1 MDSPRIR
8 ILVTAFAAVPG
19 SSPHGA
25 ALLAMTAAVRG
36 ELDLVTIKTE
46 ALSHV
51 EKIGDARM
59 FRVPVGDA
67 GPLEQRIMFDR
78 AIARQL
84 EAERYDVVHVRGPFE
99 GLAAAA
105 RKAALDFQLVY
116 EVATF
121 PDEALGAEVETR
133 WAEAH
138 ARCVEQADLILVP
151 TEASRRALS
160 ELERPERIVVLHP
173 GVDVGSFDWKPPP
186 RTSTPRLLYLGSFSA
201 DRDLGTLLGA
211 IKRVSQTREVRALL
225 AGETDATRRERLR
238 TMVHSFEL
246 EDIVE
251 VRGEP
256 HPRALPKIIAGAD
269 LCIAPASEGPRF
281 ESLGDLPQPLLEY
294 LACHRPVIA
303 AGVPGVS
310 EVMRDEHEGLLY
322 PPGDE
327 GALADAIL
335 QLLRDT
341 QLRDRTVDA
350 GYRRVR
356 ELFSSGARRRRIAE
370 IYERLVPGSQGVD
383 PWEESFENEHTGS
396 SALAES
402 LSDLMN
408 GPGTGEH
415 RVPGDTGEATGR
427 HGSIDHVGDEMEPD
441 RHRDDG
447 HGSDLHE
454 PEGHGSDLHVVD
466 TGMLGPLETQPGTTL
481 APSMPAKVDTE
492 PGALVAEATRPGDT
506 NPGTAAT

>member
-1 MDSPRIR
+1 M
-8 ILVTAFAAVPG
+8 V
-19 SSPHGA
+19 
-25 ALLAMTAAVRG
+25 
-36 ELDLVTIKTE
+36 
-46 ALSHV
+46 
-51 EKIGDARM
+51 
-59 FRVPVGDA
+59 
-67 GPLEQRIMFDR
+67 Q
-78 AIARQL
+78 
-84 EAERYDVVHVRGPFE
+84 
-99 GLAAAA
+99 
-105 RKAALDFQLVY
+105 
-116 EVATF
+116 
-121 PDEALGAEVETR
+121 
-133 WAEAH
+133 
-138 ARCVEQADLILVP
+138 
-151 TEASRRALS
+151 
-160 ELERPERIVVLHP
+160 
-173 GVDVGSFDWKPPP
+173 SF
-186 RTSTPRLLYLGSFSA
+186 G
-201 DRDLGTLLGA
+201 
-211 IKRVSQTREVRALL
+211 
-225 AGETDATRRERLR
+225 
-238 TMVHSFEL
+238 L